1 MKSLIVLLIQVL
13 LMVYCGSTQEGSM
26 VPGSYIEQNI
36 EEDFVQRAYQFS
48 QVSLAT
54 GGQGYQLKS
63 LDKAESQV
71 VAGTKIRLYCSAEK
85 DKVMEKILVTVFEDL
100 DGKHELV
107 SIEKQP

>member
-1 MKSLIVLLIQVL
+1 
-13 LMVYCGSTQEGSM
+13 M
-26 VPGSYIEQNI
+26 VPGAYIEQDTK
-36 EEDFVQRAYQFS
+36 EDFVQRAYQFS

-54 GGQGYQLKS
+54 GSQGYQLKS

-71 VAGTKIRLYCSAEK
+71 VAGTKIRLYCSAKK
-85 DKVMEKILVTVFEDL
+85 DKVTEKLIITVFEDL